1 MADDA
6 LLAGLTDATKDEAR
20 NTLNSLGNDI
30 HVTANAMTIA
40 NGQSLVRAIKDQA
53 IGIDGAARVADV
65 DGGRARLWLSA
76 VGNWSKMDRAGASKL
91 KADFYTGLVGLE
103 ADINANNKVGI
114 FFGAGKTK
122 FKGGHDGK
130 IDSDDLHFGIY
141 GQSKFEPVRLN
152 YGFAYTHQDR
162 DANSALFYKNQAFAA
177 SPSYN
182 AKLAQIFGE
191 VAYTGLNFGTVNVEP
206 YVGLAWMHLSADD
219 FSNDYV
225 GGKVRTKF
233 DSQNLAVSNLGARVK
248 VPFEVGPAKFKAVAD
263 VNWTQYMGDTRGKS
277 TLKFGN
283 GASAKIKSEKLSAVA
298 AVGLGLEAQLGKRAS
313 LGVSYYGAYG
323 SKIKSNGVGATF
335 KLAF

>member
-1 MADDA
+1 M
-6 LLAGLTDATKDEAR
+6 
-20 NTLNSLGNDI
+20 
-30 HVTANAMTIA
+30 
-40 NGQSLVRAIKDQA
+40 
-53 IGIDGAARVADV
+53 
-65 DGGRARLWLSA
+65 
-76 VGNWSKMDRAGASKL
+76 
-91 KADFYTGLVGLE
+91 
-103 ADINANNKVGI
+103 
-114 FFGAGKTK
+114 
-122 FKGGHDGK
+122 
-130 IDSDDLHFGIY
+130 
-141 GQSKFEPVRLN
+141 N

-283 GASAKIKSEKLSAVA
+283 GASAKIKSEN
-298 AVGLGLEAQLGKRAS
+298 S
-313 LGVSYYGAYG
+313 LQS
-323 SKIKSNGVGATF
+323 
-335 KLAF
+335 LL